1 MVCGGPSQPSIM
13 GVCRDQLLGA
23 IQVRVKLKRGTVDS
37 ELLEGLAWG
46 LAPPPMLGESPLE
59 DHQACL
65 GGGSV
70 GRLPREPSQL

>member
-1 MVCGGPSQPSIM
+1 MRDGSSHPSVM

-23 IQVRVKLKRGTVDS
+23 IQVRVKLKRGTADS

-65 GGGSV
+65 GGESL
-70 GRLPREPSQL
+70 GRLRREPSQL